1 MLCYVMMHAVRV
13 GGIITELMTD
23 HTHGHTY
30 IEKNNNNVFCFYRGH
45 FT

>member
-1 MLCYVMMHAVRV
+1 MMHAVRV

-30 IEKNNNNVFCFYRGH
+30 IEKEQQ
-45 FT
+45 